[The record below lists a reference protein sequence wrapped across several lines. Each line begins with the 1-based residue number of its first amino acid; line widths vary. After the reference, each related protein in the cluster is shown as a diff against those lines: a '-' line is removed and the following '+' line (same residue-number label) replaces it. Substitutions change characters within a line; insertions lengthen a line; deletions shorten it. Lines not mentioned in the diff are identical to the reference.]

1 MRTITISEKDAEQ
14 LARAAARLRSVRT
27 TLDTRTQ
34 NALRV
39 IFKIQRRIDQAM
51 PHNDIAQGVQRD
63 RRTQH
68 HVLVAH
74 ERESSIV

>member
-1 MRTITISEKDAEQ
+1 MRAITISEKDAEQ

-39 IFKIQRRIDQAM
+39 VFKIQRRIDQAM
-51 PHNDIAQGVQRD
+51 PHNDIAQGVQRNI
-63 RRTQH
+63 RTQH
-68 HVLVAH
+68 HGLVAH